1 MSAVLPEQAGYLESR
16 ASIPLSEALQRWRK
30 EAHVGMCDTGRYRC
44 RFFVWGQGQPV
55 VFIHGISD
63 QARCFVP
70 LLAHL
75 TDKFQCV
82 AYELPTGIGD
92 GANLTKYAHADFVT
106 DLFALL
112 DHLRLAQICLY
123 GASYSSTIALAALHQ
138 QPRRFLRA
146 VLQSGFAHLRIAPAE
161 KFVARWLQRSR
172 MRIKDVPLRESWQR
186 RFDAPYFAG
195 VPSEL
200 WDFQVANCG
209 AAPVRAMA
217 HRAWLLSKLDLRP
230 ILSEIQHPI
239 LLIHGDRDNVIGQ
252 ATTDELAKDLPHAD
266 RLEFSDCGH
275 CMQYTHAAG
284 VAEAVRRFLLP
295 PCGLIG

>member
-1 MSAVLPEQAGYLESR
+1 MSTVLPEQAGYIESR
-16 ASIPLSEALQRWRK
+16 AAIPLAEALQRWRA
-30 EAHVGMCDTGRYRC
+30 EARVGVCNTGRYRC
-44 RFFVWGQGQPV
+44 RFFAWGHGQPV

-70 LLAHL
+70 LMAHL
-75 TDKFQCV
+75 TDKFQCI
-82 AYELPTGIGD
+82 AYELPAGIGD
-92 GANLTKYAHADFVT
+92 GANLAKYTYADFVA

-112 DHLRLAQICLY
+112 DHLHLPQVCLY
-123 GASYSSTIALAALHQ
+123 GASYGSTIALAALHR

-146 VLQSGFAHLRIAPAE
+146 VLQSGFAHLKMAPAE
-161 KFVARWLQRSR
+161 KLMARWLKRSR
-172 MRIKDVPLRESWQR
+172 MRIKDMPLRQSWQR

-195 VPSEL
+195 VPLEL

-217 HRAWLLSKLDLRP
+217 QRAWLLSRLDLRP
-230 ILSEIQHPI
+230 ILSEIRHPI
-239 LLIHGDRDNVIGQ
+239 LLIHGDRDNVISQ
-252 ATTDELAKDLPHAD
+252 ATAKELAHGLPHAD
-266 RLEFSDCGH
+266 RVEFSDCGH

-284 VAEAVRRFLLP
+284 VAEALRRFLLP